1 MPQAPLEIERRFIV
15 ATPPRGLT
23 TRPCMEIRQGYLV
36 VEENREVRIRQRDL
50 SCTLTVKEGHGLVR
64 SETEVSISVKQFET
78 LWPLTEGRRIG
89 KKRYALTEG
98 SHVIEVDRFSGSLR
112 PLCIA
117 EVEFDS
123 VASSKTFIPP
133 AYCTEEIT
141 GRPEYHNASLA
152 LHGLPYSDQGSIRA
166 AALPYLVRNGDLHLV
181 LITSR
186 NGNNWILPKGHLEK
200 HLPRSEVALMEAV
213 EEAGV
218 IGVLQDFRSRCTTTN
233 NQVHHIYPVKVS
245 TLLKQWPEMGE
256 RKRRVFVLEKA
267 LAKLQDQNVAQCVK
281 RMVEKLA

>member
-1 MPQAPLEIERRFIV
+1 MSQAPLEIERRFIV
-15 ATPPRGLT
+15 ATIPRGLT
-23 TRPCMEIRQGYLV
+23 TQPCMEIRQGYLV
-36 VEENREVRIRQRDL
+36 VEENREVRIRQRNL
-50 SCTLTVKEGHGLVR
+50 SCTLTVKEGRGLVR
-64 SETEVSISVKQFET
+64 RETEVSISIRQFET
-78 LWPLTEGRRIG
+78 LWPLTEGRRIA
-89 KKRYALTEG
+89 KNRYALTEG

-123 VASSKTFIPP
+123 VASSEAFIPP

-141 GRPEYHNASLA
+141 GRPEYQNASLA

-166 AALPYLVRNGDLHLV
+166 AALPYLIRNGELHLV

-218 IGVLQDFRSRCTTTN
+218 IGVLQDFRSRCSTTN

-245 TLLKQWPEMGE
+245 TLLKKWPEMGE
-256 RKRRVFVLEKA
+256 RKRQVFILEKA
-267 LAKLQDQNVAQCVK
+267 LAKLQDPNVAQCVK
-281 RMVEKLA
+281 RMVEKLV